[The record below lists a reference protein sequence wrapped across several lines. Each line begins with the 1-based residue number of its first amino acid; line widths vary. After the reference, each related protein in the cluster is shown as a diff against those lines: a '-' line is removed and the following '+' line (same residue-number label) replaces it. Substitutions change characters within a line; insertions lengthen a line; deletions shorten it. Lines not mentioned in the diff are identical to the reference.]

1 MFKKTKNK
9 QKAHL
14 WETTSWDTN
23 SNNNGNFTWIENDKA
38 YPIIF
43 AKTLFYTEK
52 KIWQILLR
60 FKKNLAYLVFSLF
73 SFIKRRNKANHLIN
87 I

>member
-43 AKTLFYTEK
+43 AKTLF
-52 KIWQILLR
+52 
-60 FKKNLAYLVFSLF
+60 
-73 SFIKRRNKANHLIN
+73 
-87 I
+87 